1 LVSCVYTRI
10 FDVSK
15 RNNMLVHARIIDES
29 VPDAMQKI
37 PVNNIMEKT
46 IGLMVTMQ
54 LSDIIRLPWTA
65 CVSTRNLLYRQREK
79 ALPLHNFN
87 FEVTRRCNGNC
98 TYCNIWKS
106 KPEKEITADELRE
119 GLKPLSL
126 FKSVKSIGITGGEA
140 FLRNDLVELV
150 EALKEICPRAD
161 FGFVSNGLQPELIL
175 KKMLEIRE
183 IADASIGISI
193 DGFSE
198 DDAKQRGNPRHYE
211 LAWKTVD
218 LLMSEKIPFQIGSV
232 ITPFNLPSAKK
243 FREYCWERAGV
254 ESGLMIANVS
264 NHFYSND
271 SNENMKDL
279 VLTKKDIQL
288 FKELCLGDKPNSW
301 NYYYA
306 KYLENPSQVIPC
318 FSGFSSFFL
327 NSYGIVYPCIHLN
340 MPLGSIRTENFG
352 NLWLGKKSSLIR
364 HHIRQKLCHCYTTCE
379 LGNSYYNNIFPRM
392 HARLKLLFPK

>member
-1 LVSCVYTRI
+1 MR
-10 FDVSK
+10 
-15 RNNMLVHARIIDES
+15 
-29 VPDAMQKI
+29 
-37 PVNNIMEKT
+37 
-46 IGLMVTMQ
+46 

-65 CVSTRNLLYRQREK
+65 CVSTRNLLYRQIGK
-79 ALPLHNFN
+79 PLPIYNFN
-87 FEVTRRCNGNC
+87 FEVTRLCNGNC

-150 EALKEICPRAD
+150 QALKEICPGAG
-161 FGFVSNGLQPELIL
+161 FGFVSNGLQPELL
-175 KKMLEIRE
+175 LRKMLEIRK
-183 IADASIGISI
+183 IVDASIGISI
-193 DGFSE
+193 DGFPE
-198 DDAKQRGNPRHYE
+198 NDAKQRGNPRHYE
-211 LAWKTVD
+211 LAWRTVD

-232 ITPFNLPSAKK
+232 ITPFNLPYAKK
-243 FREYCWERAGV
+243 FREYCWERASV
-254 ESGLMIANVS
+254 ESGLTIANVS
-264 NHFYSND
+264 SHFYSND

-279 VLTKKDIQL
+279 ALTEKDIPL

-306 KYLENPSQVIPC
+306 KYVENPSQVIPC

-340 MPLGSIRTENFG
+340 MPLGSIRTDNFG
-352 NLWLGKKSSLIR
+352 DLWLGEIPSLTR
-364 HHIRQKLCHCYTTCE
+364 YHIRQKLCHCYTACE
-379 LGNSYYNNIFPRM
+379 LGNSYYSNIFPRVR
-392 HARLKLLFPK
+392 ARIELLFPKQPPIS